1 MSIRVLFFASLA
13 DIAGTRETSVDA
25 HACPDVASVFAVLS
39 GKYPGLGAHRSST
52 LCSLNWEYAKPD
64 APVKD
69 GDEVA
74 FFPPVSGG

>member
-13 DIAGTRETSVDA
+13 DITGKREILADAAAFTDVISVFDEFARDFPALETYRSSVLLALNSEFARRET
-25 HACPDVASVFAVLS
+25 
-39 GKYPGLGAHRSST
+39 
-52 LCSLNWEYAKPD
+52 
-64 APVKD
+64 PVQD

>member
-13 DIAGTRETSVDA
+13 EITGMRETSVDA
-25 HACPDVASVFAVLS
+25 SAHKTVGSIFAYFVREFPGLNAYGSSVLFAVNS
-39 GKYPGLGAHRSST
+39 DFGKRET
-52 LCSLNWEYAKPD
+52 RVME
-64 APVKD
+64 

>member
-13 DIAGTRETSVDA
+13 DITGMRNTSLDSAGFADVNSIFNKFVRDFPALENYRSTVFFALNSEFTR
-25 HACPDVASVFAVLS
+25 
-39 GKYPGLGAHRSST
+39 PG
-52 LCSLNWEYAKPD
+52 

-69 GDEVA
+69 GDEIA

>member
-13 DIAGTRETSVDA
+13 ELAGMRETCLDA
-25 HACPDVASVFAVLS
+25 DGFPDIKSIFEKFAGDFPS
-39 GKYPGLGAHRSST
+39 FEKYRSSV
-52 LCSLNWEYAKPD
+52 LFALNSEFAHPGS
-64 APVKD
+64 PVKD

>member
-13 DIAGTRETSVDA
+13 DITGIRETSVDA
-25 HACPDVASVFAVLS
+25 GDFTDALSVFNKFAGDFPALET
-39 GKYPGLGAHRSST
+39 YRSSA
-52 LCSLNWEYAKPD
+52 LFAVNSEFARP
-64 APVKD
+64 ASPVRD

>member
-13 DIAGTRETSVDA
+13 DITGLREATLDA
-25 HACPDVASVFAVLS
+25 SDCPDVGSIYSHFEETHPKLRDHRPSVLFA
-39 GKYPGLGAHRSST
+39 
-52 LCSLNWEYAKPD
+52 LNSEFADPN
-64 APVKD
+64 ARVKD

>member
-13 DIAGTRETSVDA
+13 DITGTREAHLDA
-25 HACPDVASVFAVLS
+25 AAFQNLASVFAKFAEDFPRLEAYRAS
-39 GKYPGLGAHRSST
+39 IM
-52 LCSLNWEYAKPD
+52 CSLNSEFAHLD
-64 APVKD
+64 QPVRD

>member
-13 DIAGTRETSVDA
+13 DIVGMREA
-25 HACPDVASVFAVLS
+25 KVAASDFADIQSIYDRYARDFPLLEGHRPSVFF
-39 GKYPGLGAHRSST
+39 
-52 LCSLNWEYAKPD
+52 SLNSEFARPNS
-64 APVKD
+64 PVRD